1 MASKSIVAKRLGEA
15 RMRSGLSQKKLGI
28 SAGMDE
34 FSASP
39 RINQYERGKHT
50 PDLHTIER
58 IAKVLKVPSAYF
70 YAVNDDLAEW
80 ILAFAE
86 ARPVALRRC
95 VKILASSRS
104 GD

>member
-1 MASKSIVAKRLGEA
+1 MTGKSIVAKRLGEA
-15 RMRSGLSQKKLGI
+15 RTRLGLSQKKLGI

-50 PDLHTIER
+50 PDLRTIER
-58 IAKVLKVPSAYF
+58 IAKVLAVPSAYF
-70 YAVNDDLAEW
+70 YAVEDDLAEW

-86 ARPVALRRC
+86 ASPTARRRSI
-95 VKILASSRS
+95 KILGKS
-104 GD
+104 GRNS

>member
-1 MASKSIVAKRLGEA
+1 MAGKSIVAKRLREV
-15 RMRSGLSQKKLGI
+15 RLRSGLSQKKLGI
-28 SAGMDE
+28 LAGMDE

-50 PDLHTIER
+50 PDLQTVER
-58 IAKVLKVPSAYF
+58 IAKILGIPSAYF
-70 YAVNDDLAEW
+70 YAVDDELAKW

-86 ARPVALRRC
+86 ARPAVRRRC
-95 VKILASSRS
+95 LRALVDSAS